1 MTDLVGAIGVT
12 LLLLAFALNSRGLL
26 GSDSRAY
33 HAMNVVGASLSCL
46 ASWWLD
52 YLPFVVLEGAWAAVA
67 LAALVTGPRRPQAA
81 SDFPVTPSMRSA
93 SPSTDTSAT

>member
-67 LAALVTGPRRPQAA
+67 LAALVRGPQAA
-81 SDFPVTPSMRSA
+81 SDFPETPSMRSA
-93 SPSTDTSAT
+93 SPSTDTRAT